1 MNFRFGSWRQYFS
14 RHFDEGG
21 QVYEASCEFVLATT
35 LRLDYNVKWQIIHF
49 SKTLTF
55 TSHLGNKYFCFQR
68 YMFIY
73 FSLTK
78 QT

>member
-21 QVYEASCEFVLATT
+21 QVYEAFRQTSCEFVLATT

-49 SKTLTF
+49 SKTF
-55 TSHLGNKYFCFQR
+55 
-68 YMFIY
+68 MFIY